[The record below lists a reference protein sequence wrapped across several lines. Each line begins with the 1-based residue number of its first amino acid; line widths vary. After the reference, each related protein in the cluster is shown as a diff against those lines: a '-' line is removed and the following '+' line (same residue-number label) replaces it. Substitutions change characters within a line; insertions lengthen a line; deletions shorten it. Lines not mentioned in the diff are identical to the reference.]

1 MTLYWTFADTS
12 SLGRILPAALL
23 RMGLVVVELVVGHAG
38 GGLPMVAAWT
48 MTRGGMRSIES
59 SWWSCDHRRYHTFFE
74 DEETETQG
82 DKQFSPT
89 PSLLWIQA
97 QGGWTPQLSH
107 TASRTGR
114 RRKHLAPWCETMYRT
129 FIWSYWQTAF
139 RFMSY
144 IPKFPLLVLSNYL
157 PYCVDSQSKRVDTDA
172 RKDFPS
178 SIKLNDVSLLGY
190 MKPDKE

>member
-1 MTLYWTFADTS
+1 MNPHDGPVTIDVIIPFLKMRKLRLREINN
-12 SLGRILPAALL
+12 SLQLPARCGFKL
-23 RMGLVVVELVVGHAG
+23 RVVGLHSFHIRHLGQEG
-38 GGLPMVAAWT
+38 GE
-48 MTRGGMRSIES
+48 SI
-59 SWWSCDHRRYHTFFE
+59 WLHGF
-74 DEETETQG
+74 
-82 DKQFSPT
+82 
-89 PSLLWIQA
+89 
-97 QGGWTPQLSH
+97 
-107 TASRTGR
+107 
-114 RRKHLAPWCETMYRT
+114 WCETMYRT